1 MAETER
7 ENIRK
12 ATLESVSESG
22 ALYAAS
28 ELGAVR
34 AAFGSYTTSLRARIN
49 VRCRSAVRVKEYTG
63 STSAGNRRSRR
74 MWSTTIAGTFSKSG
88 KWPSRLNALSST
100 IPANR

>member
-34 AAFGSYTTSLRARIN
+34 AAIWISQFHTQ
-49 VRCRSAVRVKEYTG
+49 
-63 STSAGNRRSRR
+63 
-74 MWSTTIAGTFSKSG
+74 
-88 KWPSRLNALSST
+88 
-100 IPANR
+100 